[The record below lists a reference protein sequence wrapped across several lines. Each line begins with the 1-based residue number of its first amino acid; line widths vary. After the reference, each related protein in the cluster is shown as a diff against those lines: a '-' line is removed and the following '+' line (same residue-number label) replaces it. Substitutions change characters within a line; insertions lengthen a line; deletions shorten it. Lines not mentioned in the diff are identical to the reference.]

1 MQLQLLTAI
10 VKLFLKKP
18 TETQE
23 LVQQVLSLATQVG
36 AASLQCPSQ
45 PLVHPGSQTGSP
57 APNPQLRELSQTDR
71 AGGDGGDVEPASH
84 RGQGAEAGAGWPEGK
99 PGGWAVSALCLK
111 GQAPTSTQAV
121 KLVTL

>member
-36 AASLQCPSQ
+36 AASLGP
-45 PLVHPGSQTGSP
+45 PREPIGSP

-71 AGGDGGDVEPASH
+71 VGGGGGDAEPACKS
-84 RGQGAEAGAGWPEGK
+84 RGEGSPAVGRERRQGQAGLRGNQGAG
-99 PGGWAVSALCLK
+99 LCLLC
-111 GQAPTSTQAV
+111 A
-121 KLVTL
+121 